1 MDRKLITTAAVFFAT
16 TATALLAT
24 LAASPASAD
33 TLPGGDT
40 QPNVTTVVPSPTPS
54 GGPDLGWG

>member
-1 MDRKLITTAAVFFAT
+1 MDRKLFTTAAVFFAA

-33 TLPGGDT
+33 TVADT
-40 QPNVTTVVPSPTPS
+40 GSQTTNVTVVPSPSPTTGS
-54 GGPDLGWG
+54 DLGWG